1 MSNLEEQIVFLLKE
15 TPNQLG
21 KELAEKLGVDKKE
34 VNRMLYGRLKGQVF
48 QNKAYRWSLAKE
60 KNFNQAKDTKP
71 TYENTDLA
79 KLSRY
84 YLACMGQEEVGIS
97 TFADSKY
104 DEPDYAELS
113 QLPSGL
119 DDLITVSAYQRMTGL
134 LRKQRG
140 RHALYLGYPTSLKLL
155 KSKKSS
161 WEGYM
166 VEPVFLFEIEIESPN
181 HQPTL
186 DLSFPIINQKVL
198 QMYTNAERETLMEE
212 MAQLE
217 EELGIGESN
226 HQLELDEL
234 ALRLMSIR
242 SEWPWQEEIDPDNLS
257 KQLPIA
263 ELNKQGLFNRAV
275 LIMTERSPFT
285 VGLEAELRQLAKL
298 PEGAIDGTA
307 LGSWLANSVKDE
319 AVEDKQRLLEVL
331 PMNLEQYTAVQSAMS
346 KPLSV
351 ITGPPGT
358 GKSQVVTNLLI
369 NAAWQGKRVLFA
381 SKNNKAV
388 DVVETRIN
396 NLGPRPVLLR
406 VGANQ
411 YQTRL
416 AEYLMGLMSATTNQ
430 DDTDD
435 FDEAMRIHA
444 HLQEQMGSEDQ
455 LLEELIKIRN
465 KVDLLEQDVE
475 GIRLKLTK
483 ESLEQLRYLDLKK
496 AKKYLDE
503 FSLAL
508 ECADKKKQS
517 IFVKLLWGLSRK
529 DRIDKVNLRL
539 QGLRQYLLPLG
550 LTFPDEFFDE
560 LNLADWYEFH
570 EEAKNN
576 LNLCKLMQQYYH
588 ALTELQQFDS
598 LEKISRRRLVL
609 LRKIASNSEALWRYW
624 LRLQPARLTT
634 EDRQM
639 LNRYTALLKMV
650 LDTGSDGK
658 LSNKVY
664 REYHS
669 LFPKVSHLLSCWAVT
684 SLSAKAKIPFEPG
697 FFDLVVFDEA
707 SQCDIA
713 SAIPLLYRAKKAV
726 VIGDPKQLS
735 HISAMKKGQ
744 DQNLL
749 DRFDLFS
756 DFPHWAFSVN
766 SLFDLAAGL
775 VAGDSVVSLLD
786 HHRSH
791 ADVIEFSNKQFY
803 EGRLRVATR
812 YDHLKLPASDEPGV
826 SWIDVKGSAQRPSTG
841 GAVNIKEVEA
851 VIQKLT
857 QLVQKRRY
865 QGTIGVVSPF
875 RAQVNA
881 IRMAVEKNDSLSSL
895 LFEREFL
902 VDTVHRFQ
910 GDERDVMIF
919 SPVVAAGISS
929 GSLVFLNNNGN
940 LFNVAI
946 TRARAQL
953 IVVGDLAFCG
963 QCKVDYL
970 ENFASYSQKL
980 LANEQA
986 HKGSFDSDLGAE
998 YPHVSNPEQV
1008 SDWERIF
1015 YKALYANGIKT
1026 IPQFR
1031 VEKYA
1036 LDLAL
1041 FVDDRKL
1048 NIEVD
1053 GERYHRNWTGELCR
1067 RDQIR
1072 NHRMFELDW
1081 DVMRFWVYEIRDD
1094 LDGCI
1099 ERVKQ
1104 WLNQV

>member
-1 MSNLEEQIVFLLKE
+1 MSNLEERIILLLSK

-21 KELAEKLGVDKKE
+21 RELAEKLGVDKTE
-34 VNRMLYGRLKGQVF
+34 VNKTLYGRLKGQVF
-48 QNKAYRWSLAKE
+48 QDKAYRWSIVKE
-60 KNFNQAKDTKP
+60 KNFNQTKDTPP
-71 TYENTDLA
+71 TYEKTDLA

-84 YLACMGQEEVGIS
+84 YLACLGQEEVGIS
-97 TFADSKY
+97 TFAYSKY
-104 DEPDYAELS
+104 GEPDYVELS
-113 QLPSGL
+113 QLPGGL
-119 DDLITVSAYQRMTGL
+119 DELISISAYQRMTGL
-134 LRKQRG
+134 LRNQRG

-161 WEGYM
+161 WQGFM
-166 VEPVFLFEIEIESPN
+166 VEPVFLFEIEIEGPS
-181 HQPTL
+181 QEPTL
-186 DLSFPIINQKVL
+186 NLSFPIINQKVL
-198 QMYTNAERETLMEE
+198 QMYTNAERENLMEE

-226 HQLELDEL
+226 DHIELDEL

-242 SEWPWQEEIDPDNLS
+242 SEWPWQEEIDPSNLS
-257 KQLPIA
+257 HQVSIA

-285 VGLEAELRQLAKL
+285 VGLETELRQLAKL

-319 AVEDKQRLLEVL
+319 AVEDQQRLLEVL
-331 PMNLEQYTAVQSAMS
+331 PMNLEQYTAVESAMS

-396 NLGPRPVLLR
+396 NLGPRPTLLR

-416 AEYLMGLMSATTNQ
+416 AEYLMGLMSATASK
-430 DDTDD
+430 DDSDD

-444 HLQEQMGSEDQ
+444 LLQKQLGSEDK
-455 LLEELIKIRN
+455 LLNELINTRN
-465 KVDLLEQDVE
+465 KVDHLEQDVE
-475 GIRLKLTK
+475 DIRQKLSE
-483 ESLEQLRYLDLKK
+483 ESLKQLRNFDLKELE
-496 AKKYLDE
+496 KYLNE
-503 FSLAL
+503 FNFAL
-508 ECADKKKQS
+508 ENADKKKQS
-517 IFVKLLWGLSRK
+517 LFVRLLWELSK
-529 DRIDKVNLRL
+529 KHRINRVNESL
-539 QGLRQYLLPLG
+539 QVFRQYLAQLSLTLPNDL
-550 LTFPDEFFDE
+550 FDE
-560 LNLADWYEFH
+560 LNLSTWYKFH

-576 LNLCKLMQQYYH
+576 LNFCEVMQQYYK
-588 ALTELQQFDS
+588 ALSELQQLDS
-598 LEKISRRRLVL
+598 LETISRRRLEL
-609 LRKIASNSEALWRYW
+609 LQKIASNSENLWRYW
-624 LRLQPARLTT
+624 LRLQPSRLTT

-650 LDTGSDGK
+650 LDTGLDGK
-658 LSNKVY
+658 LSTKVY

-684 SLSAKAKIPFEPG
+684 SLSAKGKIPFEPG

-749 DRFDLFS
+749 DKFDLLS
-756 DFPHWAFSVN
+756 DFPQWAFSVN

-775 VAGDSVVSLLD
+775 VAGESVVSLLD

-812 YDHLKLPASDEPGV
+812 YDHLKRPAPDEPGV
-826 SWIDVKGSAQRPSTG
+826 SWVDVEGVAQRPSTG
-841 GAVNIKEVEA
+841 GAINNKEVEA
-851 VIQKLT
+851 VIQKLI
-857 QLVQKRRY
+857 QLVQERKY

-881 IRMAVEKNDSLSSL
+881 IRVAVEKNDSLSSL
-895 LFEREFL
+895 LVEREFL

-910 GDERDVMIF
+910 GDERDIIIF
-919 SPVVAAGISS
+919 SPVVSSGISS
-929 GSLVFLNNNGN
+929 GSLVFLNKNGN

-970 ENFASYSQKL
+970 ENFASYSQTL
-980 LANEQA
+980 LTDEQA
-986 HKGSFDSDLGAE
+986 HQRSFDSDLGAE

-1008 SDWERIF
+1008 SDWERTF

-1036 LDLAL
+1036 LDFAL

-1099 ERVKQ
+1099 EKVKQ
-1104 WLNQV
+1104 WVNLL